1 MIERPQDSDKQ
12 IYRSTIEW
20 RATGT
25 PVSDWN
31 SVPRCVPDCALINK
45 GGRHSRPPPLCSVCV
60 SQTSGNFV
68 LSRRAGKN
76 EGEEG
81 IDVVVRVTRC
91 STSFFFFFRFDIL
104 RRTCKE
110 GGVENCQ
117 GDGICL
123 FLFCF
128 LFPWKIIIFSFLSV
142 FYFR

>member
-91 STSFFFFFRFDIL
+91 STSFFFFSFRYFTTNVQRGRRGKLSGRRYLFIL
-104 RRTCKE
+104 ILFSLSLK
-110 GGVENCQ
+110 NYN
-117 GDGICL
+117 
-123 FLFCF
+123 FLF
-128 LFPWKIIIFSFLSV
+128 S
-142 FYFR
+142 